1 MNNKAIL
8 SDSIVYL
15 KGIIGETKK
24 EEVKL
29 AALATKVDELQQG
42 NGSVKLCA
50 TNDQVTRR
58 GCNISVISEVLIEDV
73 PESGTEDRDYEA
85 VIT

>member
-24 EEVKL
+24 EEAKL
-29 AALATKVDELQQG
+29 AALATKD
-42 NGSVKLCA
+42 
-50 TNDQVTRR
+50 R
-58 GCNISVISEVLIEDV
+58 ISEVLIEDV

-85 VIT
+85 VITYK